1 MILSERQWNYCMVL
15 LIVDK
20 RYLRKKIRYINNLK
34 QKIAKW
40 ERLGFESI
48 VEPVEY
54 HVWEQQRGKEQSCIG
69 PFLMSFQDPLHMV
82 ISNRQVKLTYFT
94 SFRRE

>member
-1 MILSERQWNYCMVL
+1 MVL

-34 QKIAKW
+34 QKFAKW

-48 VEPVEY
+48 AKPVEY
-54 HVWEQQRGKEQSCIG
+54 HVWEQQRGKELRVVLGHFGCLFKTHCIW
-69 PFLMSFQDPLHMV
+69 
-82 ISNRQVKLTYFT
+82 
-94 SFRRE
+94 

>member
-20 RYLRKKIRYINNLK
+20 RYFRKKIRYINNLK

-48 VEPVEY
+48 AEPVEY
-54 HVWEQQRGKEQSCIG
+54 HVCVWEQQRGKEQSCIG
-69 PFLMSFQDPLHMV
+69 PFWMSFQDPLHMV
-82 ISNRQVKLTYFT
+82 ISNR
-94 SFRRE
+94 